1 MGFRSLDEVSRL
13 TLNEYSLLFEAED
26 LKQIDTDYRVHQ
38 QAWLSAVAKAE
49 KRTKNKV
56 KIVFDRF
63 EKFYDYDK
71 ALNGTKQIEKGSK
84 MDRCLEFMKGGRKDG
99 N

>member
-1 MGFRSLDEVSRL
+1 M
-13 TLNEYSLLFEAED
+13 LFKAEN
-26 LKQIDTDYRVHQ
+26 LKRIDVDYRVHQ

-56 KIVFDRF
+56 KMVFDKF

-71 ALNGTKQIEKGSK
+71 ALGGTNEIEKSSK
-84 MDRCLEFMKGGRKDG
+84 MDRYLEFMKGGRTNGD
-99 N
+99 